1 MSYIAKSTIQEVID
15 KMDPIALVSDYV
27 RLEKRSGSYVGLC
40 PFHNEKTPSF
50 TVNPEKKLYHCF
62 GCGKGGT
69 IINFIMEMD
78 KLSFPETVELLA
90 KRLGVEIIHE
100 NSGGNREEQVKNI
113 RLEELTELYRRVSV
127 SFHHI
132 LMKKA
137 LGGAA
142 REYIL
147 SRGISP
153 DIIDRFRLGYAP
165 ADRRW
170 LFSFLVK
177 KGYSEI
183 FLASSGLF
191 SEKYPGI
198 SFFSDRLVFPISD
211 RQGRTVAFG
220 GRILSGE
227 GPKYLNSRESE
238 IYKKGQ
244 TLFAL
249 DLALTEIRKT
259 KEVYIAEGYMDVI
272 ALHQAGVTN
281 AVAPLGTAFTDDQA
295 RLLRRWAERIYLL
308 FDSDKAGQS
317 AAVKGILTCRRNA
330 LSCAVVVPG
339 KGIPADVSRDAGP
352 AVGLPALAETKD
364 PADILRYFGPEV
376 LQESIKCF
384 INDFE
389 YLIGYSRSLF
399 DMSDSGGKARA
410 VAFLFPYLEA
420 LDSDVSRDAA
430 IGAVADAFAV
440 DRTAVMRDFNRRQP
454 PRGESSGEEAS
465 PKQKPIRMNDELF
478 VLTVVSV
485 NDRLYP
491 KFREALSI
499 KEIED
504 PAAKELFIALEES
517 YRHNESGMEG
527 LLARISSED
536 LRNFVIER
544 GTSKEFSANPE
555 ELVADGIKRVKQ
567 KQLERA
573 LEDIVIKLRIA
584 KNEAAGARLEELLVE
599 KMHIDTE
606 LHRLKEDKE

>member
-15 KMDPIALVSDYV
+15 KMDPLALVSDYV

-50 TVNPEKKLYHCF
+50 TVNPEKKLFHCF

-69 IINFIMEMD
+69 IISFVMEMD
-78 KLSFPETVELLA
+78 KLSFPETIELLA
-90 KRLGVEIIHE
+90 KRLGVEIVYE
-100 NSGGNREEQVKNI
+100 NSGSGREEAVKNT

-132 LMKKA
+132 LMEKA
-137 LGGAA
+137 PGRAA
-142 REYIL
+142 KEYIL
-147 SRGISP
+147 GRGISP
-153 DIIDRFRLGYAP
+153 AVIDRFRLGYAP

-170 LFSFLVK
+170 LFSFLLK
-177 KGYSEI
+177 KGYSET

-191 SEKYPGI
+191 SEKYPGL
-198 SFFSDRLVFPISD
+198 SFFSDRLIFPIAD

-238 IYKKGQ
+238 LYKKGQ
-244 TLFAL
+244 TLFAV
-249 DLALTEIRKT
+249 DLALPEIRKT
-259 KEVYIAEGYMDVI
+259 REVYIAEGYMDVI
-272 ALHQAGVTN
+272 ALHQAGIGN

-295 RLLRRWAERIYLL
+295 RLLRRWADRVYLL
-308 FDSDKAGQS
+308 FDADRAGQN
-317 AAVKGILTCRRNA
+317 AAVKGILTCRRNS
-330 LSCAVVVPG
+330 LSCAVVVPDKSIRG
-339 KGIPADVSRDAGP
+339 AVPREGSGP
-352 AVGLPALAETKD
+352 AETKD
-364 PADILRYFGPEV
+364 PADILRYFGPEA
-376 LQESIKCF
+376 LQKSVKCF

-389 YLIGYSRSLF
+389 YLINHSRSLF
-399 DMSDSGGKARA
+399 DMSDSEGKARA

-420 LDSDVSRDAA
+420 IDSDVSRDAA
-430 IGAVADAFAV
+430 MGAVADAFGV
-440 DRTAVMRDFNRRQP
+440 DRAAVVHDFNRRS
-454 PRGESSGEEAS
+454 SSGGGSPREEV
-465 PKQKPIRMNDELF
+465 PQKQKPIRMNDELF

-499 KEIED
+499 REIED
-504 PAAKELFIALEES
+504 PAAKELFIALEEC
-517 YRHNESGMEG
+517 YRHNESGMED

-555 ELVADGIKRVKQ
+555 ELVADGVKRVKQ
-567 KQLERA
+567 KRLERA
-573 LEDIVIKLRIA
+573 LADIVIKLRVA
-584 KNEAAGARLEELLVE
+584 KNETAGTRLEELLLE
-599 KMHIDTE
+599 KMHIDAE

>member
-15 KMDPIALVSDYV
+15 KIDPVSLVSDYV

-62 GCGKGGT
+62 GCDKGGT
-69 IINFIMEMD
+69 MINFVMEMD
-78 KLSFPETVELLA
+78 KLSFPEAVEFLA
-90 KRLGVEIIHE
+90 KRLGVEIIYE
-100 NSGGNREEQVKNI
+100 NSGESREELAKNT
-113 RLEELTELYRRVSV
+113 RFEELTELYRRVAV

-132 LMKKA
+132 LMEKPPG
-137 LGGAA
+137 GGAK
-142 REYIL
+142 EYIL

-153 DIIDRFRLGYAP
+153 DTIDRFRLGYAP

-170 LFSFLVK
+170 LFHFLVK
-177 KGYSEI
+177 KGYSEA

-191 SEKYPGI
+191 SEKYPGV
-198 SFFSDRLVFPISD
+198 SFFSDRLIFPIAD

-249 DLALTEIRKT
+249 DLALGEIRKT

-308 FDSDKAGQS
+308 FDADRAGQS

-339 KGIPADVSRDAGP
+339 KGIPADPAGGEGAP
-352 AVGLPALAETKD
+352 AGAETKD
-364 PADILRYFGPEV
+364 PADILRYFGSGV
-376 LQESIKCF
+376 LQKSVKCF

-389 YLIGYSRSLF
+389 YLIAHGRSLF

-430 IGAVADAFAV
+430 MGAVADAFGV
-440 DRTAVMRDFNRRQP
+440 DRMAVARDFNRRRAAGEGGP
-454 PRGESSGEEAS
+454 ERGV
-465 PKQKPIRMNDELF
+465 PQKQEPIRMNDELF
-478 VLTVVSV
+478 LLTAVSV
-485 NDRLYP
+485 NDGWYP

-504 PAAKELFIALEES
+504 PSAKELFIALEEC
-517 YRHNESGMEG
+517 YRHNESGMED
-527 LLARISSED
+527 LLSRISSEE
-536 LRNFVIER
+536 LRNFIIKR
-544 GTSKEFSANPE
+544 GTSKEFSAHPE
-555 ELVADGIKRVKQ
+555 ELVSDGIKRIKRKRLEHSLADVVG
-567 KQLERA
+567 QLRA
-573 LEDIVIKLRIA
+573 A
-584 KNEAAGARLEELLVE
+584 KHETAGTRLEELLAE
-599 KMHIDTE
+599 KMHIDAE
-606 LHRLKEDKE
+606 LHRLKEVKE

>member
-15 KMDPIALVSDYV
+15 RIDPVALVSDYV

-62 GCGKGGT
+62 GCDKGGT
-69 IINFIMEMD
+69 MINFVMEMD
-78 KLSFPETVELLA
+78 KLSFPETIEFLA
-90 KRLGVEIIHE
+90 KRLGVQIVYE
-100 NSGGNREEQVKNI
+100 NSGESREEAVKNT

-132 LMKKA
+132 LMENP
-137 LGGAA
+137 LGGGAK
-142 REYIL
+142 EYIL

-153 DIIDRFRLGYAP
+153 GIIERFRLGYAP

-170 LFSFLVK
+170 LFHFLVK
-177 KGYSEI
+177 KGYSEN

-198 SFFSDRLVFPISD
+198 SFFSDRLIFPIAD

-227 GPKYLNSRESE
+227 GPKYLNSRESD
-238 IYKKGQ
+238 IYRKGQ

-249 DLALTEIRKT
+249 DLALAEIRKT

-295 RLLRRWAERIYLL
+295 RLLRRWAERICLL
-308 FDSDKAGQS
+308 FDADRAGQS

-339 KGIPADVSRDAGP
+339 KGIPADPAGGGDPAGAP
-352 AVGLPALAETKD
+352 AVTETKD
-364 PADILRYFGPEV
+364 PADILLRFGPEV
-376 LQESIKCF
+376 LQKSVKCF

-389 YLIGYSRSLF
+389 YLIARGRSLF

-430 IGAVADAFAV
+430 MGAAADAFGV
-440 DRTAVMRDFNRRQP
+440 DRMAVARDFYRSRAAGE
-454 PRGESSGEEAS
+454 RGPEREVPG
-465 PKQKPIRMNDELF
+465 KQKPIRMNDELF
-478 VLTVVSV
+478 LLTAVSV
-485 NDRLYP
+485 NSGWYP

-504 PAAKELFIALEES
+504 PSAKELFIALEEC
-517 YRHNESGMEG
+517 YRHNESGMED
-527 LLARISSED
+527 LLARISTEE
-536 LRNFVIER
+536 LRNFIIKR
-544 GTSKEFSANPE
+544 GTSKEFSVHPE
-555 ELVADGIKRVKQ
+555 NLVSDGINRIKQ
-567 KQLERA
+567 KRLEHA
-573 LEDIVIKLRIA
+573 LAGVVNKLRAA
-584 KNEAAGARLEELLVE
+584 KHETAVTRLDELLAE
-599 KMHIDTE
+599 KMYIDAE
-606 LHRLKEDKE
+606 LHRLKEVKE

>member
-1 MSYIAKSTIQEVID
+1 MNYITQSTIQEVID
-15 KMDPIALVSDYV
+15 KIDPVALVSDYV
-27 RLEKRSGSYVGLC
+27 RLERRSGSYVGLC

-69 IINFIMEMD
+69 MINFVMEMD

-90 KRLGVEIIHE
+90 KQLGVEIVYE
-100 NSGGNREEQVKNI
+100 NSGGNREEAAKNT
-113 RLEELTELYRRVSV
+113 RLEELVELYRRVSV

-132 LMKKA
+132 LMEKPS
-137 LGGAA
+137 GGAA
-142 REYIL
+142 KEYIL

-153 DIIDRFRLGYAP
+153 EIISRFRLGYAP

-170 LFSFLVK
+170 LFPFLVK
-177 KGYSEI
+177 KGYSES
-183 FLASSGLF
+183 FLAASGLF
-191 SEKYPGI
+191 SEKYPGV
-198 SFFSDRLVFPISD
+198 SFFSDRLIFPIAD

-238 IYKKGQ
+238 IYRKGQ

-249 DLALTEIRKT
+249 DLALGEIRKT

-272 ALHQAGVTN
+272 ALHQAGISN

-295 RLLRRWAERIYLL
+295 RLLRRWAEWVYLL
-308 FDSDKAGQS
+308 FDADRAGQS
-317 AAVKGILTCRRNA
+317 AVVKGILTCRRNA

-339 KGIPADVSRDAGP
+339 KGIPADLPGER
-352 AVGLPALAETKD
+352 AVETKD

-376 LQESIKCF
+376 LQKSIKCF

-389 YLIGYSRSLF
+389 YLIAHSRSLF

-430 IGAVADAFAV
+430 IGALADAFVV
-440 DRTAVMRDFNRRQP
+440 DRAAVVRDFNRRRLLVGQ
-454 PRGESSGEEAS
+454 GSGEEAS
-465 PKQKPIRMNDELF
+465 SRQKPIRMNDELF
-478 VLTVVSV
+478 LLTVVSV

-504 PAAKELFIALEES
+504 LAAKELFIALEES
-517 YRHNESGMEG
+517 YRNNESGMEG
-527 LLARISSED
+527 LLSRISSED
-536 LRNFVIER
+536 LRNFVTER
-544 GTSKEFSANPE
+544 GTSREFSANAE
-555 ELVADGIKRVKQ
+555 ELVSDGIKRVKQ

-584 KNEAAGARLEELLVE
+584 KNEAAGTLLEELLVE
-599 KMHIDTE
+599 KMHIDAE